1 MKAVWI
7 PLDSKLWEGYASYK
21 KVWDQS
27 NRRWTVNQ
35 QNRLHANSSEKELL
49 SPYLLEL
56 LALDTHEEDSLNGTV
71 EGMIAARVE
80 RTGRLHQYQLGFR
93 NRIPSLQEECAVGLA
108 DRFFHQ

>member
-7 PLDSKLWEGYASYK
+7 PLDSKLWEGVYK

-35 QNRLHANSSEKELL
+35 QNRLHANSEEKELL

-56 LALDTHEEDSLNGTV
+56 LDTHEEDSLNGTV

-80 RTGRLHQYQLGFR
+80 RTGRLHQLAFR
-93 NRIPSLQEECAVGLA
+93 VPLLASKRTKEVVVASSTVASLLF
-108 DRFFHQ
+108 RT

>member
-1 MKAVWI
+1 MM
-7 PLDSKLWEGYASYK
+7 PLDSKLGEGYASYN
-21 KVWDQS
+21 KVWHQS

-35 QNRLHANSSEKELL
+35 QNRLHANSEEKELL

-80 RTGRLHQYQLGFR
+80 TRASGQVASNQLAFR
-93 NRIPSLQEECAVGLA
+93 NRMPSLQEECAVGLA